1 MFNKLINQVIIATN
15 KEERRQRVGVFSGR
29 VGLVSNL
36 FLFGIKLV
44 AGLMSGSIS
53 IVTDAMNNLGDS
65 ASSVITLF
73 GFRAAS
79 KPADK
84 EHPFGHERS
93 EYISG
98 LIISIIIIYVGL
110 QFLSSSFNQ
119 IMHPTPLNTSTLV
132 FVLLIVSI
140 VIKVLQ
146 GQFYRK
152 MAKEI
157 QSNTLQNSAQD
168 SINDVYITT
177 MVLVSSLLETW
188 TGWQIDGYAGALL
201 SIFIIYSGIQAI
213 RDSIDD
219 LLGKRPSKVEIRQMK
234 DLLDQYDNIVGYH
247 DLLVHSY
254 GPNQTFATIHI
265 EIDDSWNLT
274 RAHHL
279 IDSIEEDFKHK
290 LGVELV
296 CHLDP
301 IAIQNEHDTAIY
313 RQVKAILKDFNLKF
327 HDFKVEHQ
335 TILFDIVLPD
345 NPQLTDDALFMQIE
359 QKIHEQIGNY
369 EVKIIFDRLD
379 LLKEV

>member
-1 MFNKLINQVIIATN
+1 MFNKLINQVTIATN
-15 KEERRQRVGVFSGR
+15 KEERRQRVGVLSGR

-36 FLFGIKLV
+36 FLFGIKLL

-65 ASSVITLF
+65 ASSVITLL

-110 QFLSSSFNQ
+110 QFLSTSINQ

-234 DLLDQYDNIVGYH
+234 DLLEQYDNIVGYH

-279 IDSIEEDFKHK
+279 IDCIEEDFKHK

-313 RQVKAILKDFNLKF
+313 RQVKAILKDYNLKF

-335 TILFDIVLPD
+335 TILFDVVLPD
-345 NPQLTDDALFMQIE
+345 NPRLTEAALFIQIE

>member
-1 MFNKLINQVIIATN
+1 MFNKFINQMTNANN
-15 KEERRQRVGVFSGR
+15 KEERRQRVGILSGR

-36 FLFGIKLV
+36 FLFVIKLV

-177 MVLVSSLLETW
+177 MVLVSSLVETW
-188 TGWQIDGYAGALL
+188 TGWQIDGYAGGLL
-201 SIFIIYSGIQAI
+201 SLFIIYSGIQAI

-279 IDSIEEDFKHK
+279 IDCIEEDFKHK

-313 RQVKAILKDFNLKF
+313 RQVKAILKGFNLKF

>member
-1 MFNKLINQVIIATN
+1 MFNKFINQMTNANN
-15 KEERRQRVGVFSGR
+15 KEERRQRVGILSGR

-36 FLFGIKLV
+36 FLFVIKLV

-177 MVLVSSLLETW
+177 MVLVSSLVETW

-201 SIFIIYSGIQAI
+201 SLFIIYSGIQAI

-279 IDSIEEDFKHK
+279 IDCIEEDFKHK

-359 QKIHEQIGNY
+359 KKIHEQIGNY

>member
-1 MFNKLINQVIIATN
+1 MFNKLINRVTIATN
-15 KEERRQRVGVFSGR
+15 KEERRQRVGVLSGR

-65 ASSVITLF
+65 ASSVITLL

-110 QFLSSSFNQ
+110 QFLSTSINQ

-234 DLLDQYDNIVGYH
+234 DLLEQYDNIVGYH

-279 IDSIEEDFKHK
+279 IDCIEEDFKHK

-313 RQVKAILKDFNLKF
+313 RQVKAILKDYNLKF

-335 TILFDIVLPD
+335 TILFDVVLPD
-345 NPQLTDDALFMQIE
+345 DPRLTEAALFIQIE

>member
-1 MFNKLINQVIIATN
+1 MFNKFINQMTNANN
-15 KEERRQRVGVFSGR
+15 KEERRQRVGILSGR

-36 FLFGIKLV
+36 FLFVIKLI

-119 IMHPTPLNTSTLV
+119 IMHPTPLNTSALV
-132 FVLLIVSI
+132 FGLLIVSI

-177 MVLVSSLLETW
+177 MVLVSSLVETW
-188 TGWQIDGYAGALL
+188 TGWQIDGYAGGLL
-201 SIFIIYSGIQAI
+201 SLFIIYSGIQAI

-279 IDSIEEDFKHK
+279 IDCIEEDFKHK

-327 HDFKVEHQ
+327 HDFKIEHQ

>member
-1 MFNKLINQVIIATN
+1 MFNKFINQMTNANN
-15 KEERRQRVGVFSGR
+15 KEERRQRVGILSGR

-36 FLFGIKLV
+36 FLFVIKLI

-119 IMHPTPLNTSTLV
+119 IMHPTPLNTSALV

-177 MVLVSSLLETW
+177 MVLVSSLVETW
-188 TGWQIDGYAGALL
+188 TGWQIDGYAGGLL
-201 SIFIIYSGIQAI
+201 SLFIIYSGIQAI

-279 IDSIEEDFKHK
+279 IDCIEEDFKNK

>member
-1 MFNKLINQVIIATN
+1 MFNKFINQMTNANN
-15 KEERRQRVGVFSGR
+15 KEERRQRLGILSGR

-36 FLFGIKLV
+36 FLFVIKLI

-119 IMHPTPLNTSTLV
+119 IMHPTPLNTSALV

-177 MVLVSSLLETW
+177 MVLVSSLVETW
-188 TGWQIDGYAGALL
+188 TGWQIDGYAGGLL
-201 SIFIIYSGIQAI
+201 SLFIIYSGIQAI

-279 IDSIEEDFKHK
+279 IDCIEEDFKHK

>member
-1 MFNKLINQVIIATN
+1 MFNKFINQMTNANN
-15 KEERRQRVGVFSGR
+15 KEERRQRLGILSGR

-36 FLFGIKLV
+36 FLFVIKLI

-119 IMHPTPLNTSTLV
+119 IMHPTPLNTSALV

-177 MVLVSSLLETW
+177 MVLVSSLVETW
-188 TGWQIDGYAGALL
+188 TGWQIDGYAGGLL
-201 SIFIIYSGIQAI
+201 SLFIIYSGIQAI

-279 IDSIEEDFKHK
+279 IDYIEEDFKHK

>member
-1 MFNKLINQVIIATN
+1 MFNKFINQMTNANN
-15 KEERRQRVGVFSGR
+15 KEERRQRVGILSGR

-65 ASSVITLF
+65 ASSVITLL

-110 QFLSSSFNQ
+110 QFLSTSTNQ
-119 IMHPTPLNTSTLV
+119 IMHPTPLNTSPLV

-234 DLLDQYDNIVGYH
+234 DLLEQYDNIVGYH

-279 IDSIEEDFKHK
+279 IDCIEEDFKHK

>member
-1 MFNKLINQVIIATN
+1 MFNKFINQMTNANN
-15 KEERRQRVGVFSGR
+15 KEERRQRVGILSGR

-36 FLFGIKLV
+36 FLFVIKLI

-119 IMHPTPLNTSTLV
+119 IMHPTPLNTSALV

-168 SINDVYITT
+168 SINDVYITI
-177 MVLVSSLLETW
+177 MVLVSSLVETW
-188 TGWQIDGYAGALL
+188 TGWQIDGYAGGLL
-201 SIFIIYSGIQAI
+201 SLFIIYSGIQAI

-279 IDSIEEDFKHK
+279 IDCIEEDFKHK

>member
-1 MFNKLINQVIIATN
+1 MFNKFINQMTNANN
-15 KEERRQRVGVFSGR
+15 KEERRQRVGILSGR

-36 FLFGIKLV
+36 FLFVIKLI

-119 IMHPTPLNTSTLV
+119 IMHPTPLNTSALV

-168 SINDVYITT
+168 SINDVYITI
-177 MVLVSSLLETW
+177 MVLVSSLVETW
-188 TGWQIDGYAGALL
+188 TGWQIDGYAGGLL
-201 SIFIIYSGIQAI
+201 SLFIIYSGIQAI

-279 IDSIEEDFKHK
+279 IDCIEEDFKHK

-313 RQVKAILKDFNLKF
+313 RQVKAILKDLNLKF

>member
-1 MFNKLINQVIIATN
+1 MFNKLINQVTIATN
-15 KEERRQRVGVFSGR
+15 KEERRQRVGVLSGR

-65 ASSVITLF
+65 ASSVITLL

-110 QFLSSSFNQ
+110 QFLSTSTNQ
-119 IMHPTPLNTSTLV
+119 IMHPTPLNTSPLV

-234 DLLDQYDNIVGYH
+234 DLLEQYDNIVGYH

-279 IDSIEEDFKHK
+279 IDCIEEDFKHK

>member
-1 MFNKLINQVIIATN
+1 MFNKLINQVTIATN
-15 KEERRQRVGVFSGR
+15 KEERRQRVGVLSGR

-65 ASSVITLF
+65 ASSVITLL

-110 QFLSSSFNQ
+110 QFLSTSINQ

-140 VIKVLQ
+140 VVKVLQ

-234 DLLDQYDNIVGYH
+234 DLLEQYDNIVGYH

-279 IDSIEEDFKHK
+279 IDCIEEDFKHK

-313 RQVKAILKDFNLKF
+313 RQVKAILKDYNLKF

-335 TILFDIVLPD
+335 TILFDVVLPD
-345 NPQLTDDALFMQIE
+345 NPRLTEAALFMQIE

>member
-1 MFNKLINQVIIATN
+1 MFNKFINQMTNANN
-15 KEERRQRVGVFSGR
+15 KEERRQRVGILSGR

-36 FLFGIKLV
+36 FLFVIKLI

-119 IMHPTPLNTSTLV
+119 IMHPTPLNTSALV

-157 QSNTLQNSAQD
+157 QSNTL
-168 SINDVYITT
+168 
-177 MVLVSSLLETW
+177 
-188 TGWQIDGYAGALL
+188 
-201 SIFIIYSGIQAI
+201 
-213 RDSIDD
+213 
-219 LLGKRPSKVEIRQMK
+219 
-234 DLLDQYDNIVGYH
+234 
-247 DLLVHSY
+247 
-254 GPNQTFATIHI
+254 
-265 EIDDSWNLT
+265 
-274 RAHHL
+274 
-279 IDSIEEDFKHK
+279 
-290 LGVELV
+290 
-296 CHLDP
+296 
-301 IAIQNEHDTAIY
+301 
-313 RQVKAILKDFNLKF
+313 
-327 HDFKVEHQ
+327 
-335 TILFDIVLPD
+335 
-345 NPQLTDDALFMQIE
+345 
-359 QKIHEQIGNY
+359 
-369 EVKIIFDRLD
+369 
-379 LLKEV
+379 

>member
-1 MFNKLINQVIIATN
+1 MFNKFINQMTNANN
-15 KEERRQRVGVFSGR
+15 KEERRQRVGILSGR

-36 FLFGIKLV
+36 FLFVIKLI

-119 IMHPTPLNTSTLV
+119 IMHPTPLNTSALV

-177 MVLVSSLLETW
+177 MVLVSSLVETW
-188 TGWQIDGYAGALL
+188 TGWQIDGYAGGLL
-201 SIFIIYSGIQAI
+201 SLFIIYSGIQAI

-279 IDSIEEDFKHK
+279 IDCIEEDFKYK

-345 NPQLTDDALFMQIE
+345 NPQLTDDVLFMQIE
-359 QKIHEQIGNY
+359 RKIHEQIGNY

>member
-1 MFNKLINQVIIATN
+1 MFNKFINQMTNANN
-15 KEERRQRVGVFSGR
+15 KEERRQRVGILSGR

-36 FLFGIKLV
+36 FLFVIKLI

-119 IMHPTPLNTSTLV
+119 IMHPTPLNTSALV

-234 DLLDQYDNIVGYH
+234 DLLEQYDNIVGYH

-279 IDSIEEDFKHK
+279 IDCIEEDFKHK

-313 RQVKAILKDFNLKF
+313 RQVKAILKDYNLKF

-335 TILFDIVLPD
+335 TILFDVVLPD

>member
-1 MFNKLINQVIIATN
+1 MFNKFINQMTNANN
-15 KEERRQRVGVFSGR
+15 KEERRQRVGILSGR

-36 FLFGIKLV
+36 FLFVIKLI

-119 IMHPTPLNTSTLV
+119 IMHPTPLNTSALV

-177 MVLVSSLLETW
+177 MVLVSSLVETW
-188 TGWQIDGYAGALL
+188 TGWQIDGYAGGLL
-201 SIFIIYSGIQAI
+201 SLFIIYSGIQAI

-279 IDSIEEDFKHK
+279 IDCIEEDFKHK

-313 RQVKAILKDFNLKF
+313 RQVKAILKGFNLKF

>member
-1 MFNKLINQVIIATN
+1 MFNKFINQMTNANN
-15 KEERRQRVGVFSGR
+15 KEERRQRVGILSGR

-36 FLFGIKLV
+36 FLFVIKLI

-73 GFRAAS
+73 GFKAAS

-119 IMHPTPLNTSTLV
+119 IMHPTPLNTSALV

-177 MVLVSSLLETW
+177 MVLVSSLVETW
-188 TGWQIDGYAGALL
+188 TGWQIDGYAGGLL
-201 SIFIIYSGIQAI
+201 SLFIIYSGIQAI

-279 IDSIEEDFKHK
+279 IDCIEEDFKHK

>member
-1 MFNKLINQVIIATN
+1 MFNKFINQMTNANN
-15 KEERRQRVGVFSGR
+15 KEERRQRVGILSGR

-36 FLFGIKLV
+36 FLFVIKLV

-177 MVLVSSLLETW
+177 MVLVSSLVETW
-188 TGWQIDGYAGALL
+188 TGWQIDGYAGGLL
-201 SIFIIYSGIQAI
+201 SLFIIYSGIQAI

>member
-1 MFNKLINQVIIATN
+1 MFNKFINQMTNANN
-15 KEERRQRVGVFSGR
+15 KEERRQRVGILSGR

-36 FLFGIKLV
+36 FLFVIKLI

-119 IMHPTPLNTSTLV
+119 IMHPTPLNTSALV

-177 MVLVSSLLETW
+177 MVLVSSLVETW
-188 TGWQIDGYAGALL
+188 TGWQIDGYAGGLL
-201 SIFIIYSGIQAI
+201 SLFIIYSGIQAI

-279 IDSIEEDFKHK
+279 IDCIEEDFKHK

>member
-1 MFNKLINQVIIATN
+1 MFNKLINQVTIATN
-15 KEERRQRVGVFSGR
+15 KEERRQRVGVLSGR

-65 ASSVITLF
+65 ASSVITLL

-110 QFLSSSFNQ
+110 QFLSTSINQ

-234 DLLDQYDNIVGYH
+234 DLLEQYDNIVGYH

-279 IDSIEEDFKHK
+279 IDCIEEDFKHK

-335 TILFDIVLPD
+335 TILFDVVLPD
-345 NPQLTDDALFMQIE
+345 NPRLTEAALFMQIE

>member
-1 MFNKLINQVIIATN
+1 MFNKFINQMTNANN
-15 KEERRQRVGVFSGR
+15 KEERRQRVGILSGR

-36 FLFGIKLV
+36 FLFVIKLI

-119 IMHPTPLNTSTLV
+119 IMHPTPLNTSALV

-177 MVLVSSLLETW
+177 MVLVSSLVETW
-188 TGWQIDGYAGALL
+188 TGWQIDGYAGGLL
-201 SIFIIYSGIQAI
+201 SLFIIYSGIQAI

-279 IDSIEEDFKHK
+279 IDCIEEDFKHK

-327 HDFKVEHQ
+327 HDFKIEHQ

>member
-1 MFNKLINQVIIATN
+1 MFNKLINRVTIATN
-15 KEERRQRVGVFSGR
+15 KEERRQRVGVLSGR

-65 ASSVITLF
+65 ASSVITLL

-110 QFLSSSFNQ
+110 QFLSTSINQ

-234 DLLDQYDNIVGYH
+234 DLLEQYYNIVGYH

-279 IDSIEEDFKHK
+279 IDCIEEDFKHK

-313 RQVKAILKDFNLKF
+313 RQVKAILKDYNLKF

-335 TILFDIVLPD
+335 TILFDVVLPD
-345 NPQLTDDALFMQIE
+345 NPRLTEAALFMQIE

>member
-1 MFNKLINQVIIATN
+1 MFNKFFNQMTNANN
-15 KEERRQRVGVFSGR
+15 KEERRQRVGILSGR

-36 FLFGIKLV
+36 FLFVIKLI

-119 IMHPTPLNTSTLV
+119 IMHPTPLNTSALV

-168 SINDVYITT
+168 SINDVYITI
-177 MVLVSSLLETW
+177 MVLVSSLVETW
-188 TGWQIDGYAGALL
+188 TGWQIDGYAGGLL
-201 SIFIIYSGIQAI
+201 SLFIIYSGIQAI

-279 IDSIEEDFKHK
+279 IDCIEEDFKHK

>member
-1 MFNKLINQVIIATN
+1 MFNKFINQMTNANN
-15 KEERRQRVGVFSGR
+15 KEERRQRVGILSGR

-36 FLFGIKLV
+36 FLFVIKLV

-177 MVLVSSLLETW
+177 MVLVSSLVETW
-188 TGWQIDGYAGALL
+188 TGWQIDGYAGGLL
-201 SIFIIYSGIQAI
+201 SLFIIYSGIQAI

-279 IDSIEEDFKHK
+279 IDCIEEDFKHK

>member
-1 MFNKLINQVIIATN
+1 MFNKFINQMTNANN
-15 KEERRQRVGVFSGR
+15 KEERRQRVGILSGR
-29 VGLVSNL
+29 VGLVSDL
-36 FLFGIKLV
+36 FLFVIKLV

-177 MVLVSSLLETW
+177 MVLVSSLVETW
-188 TGWQIDGYAGALL
+188 TGWQIDGYAGGLL
-201 SIFIIYSGIQAI
+201 SLFIIYSGIQAI

>member
-1 MFNKLINQVIIATN
+1 MFNKFINQMTNANN
-15 KEERRQRVGVFSGR
+15 KEERRQRVGILSGR

-36 FLFGIKLV
+36 FLFVIKLI

-119 IMHPTPLNTSTLV
+119 IMHPTPLNTSALV

-177 MVLVSSLLETW
+177 MVLVSSLVETW
-188 TGWQIDGYAGALL
+188 TGWQIDGYAGGLL
-201 SIFIIYSGIQAI
+201 SLFIIYSGIQAI

-279 IDSIEEDFKHK
+279 IDCIEEDFKHK

-313 RQVKAILKDFNLKF
+313 RQVKAILKDLNLKF

>member
-1 MFNKLINQVIIATN
+1 MFNKFFNQMTNANN
-15 KEERRQRVGVFSGR
+15 KEERRQRVGILSGR

-36 FLFGIKLV
+36 FLFVIKLI

-119 IMHPTPLNTSTLV
+119 IMHPTPLNTSALV

-177 MVLVSSLLETW
+177 MVLVSSLVETW
-188 TGWQIDGYAGALL
+188 TGWQIDGYAGGLL
-201 SIFIIYSGIQAI
+201 SLFIIYSGIQAI

-279 IDSIEEDFKHK
+279 IDCIEEDFKHK

-327 HDFKVEHQ
+327 HDFKVEHH

>member
-1 MFNKLINQVIIATN
+1 MFNKFINQMTNTNN
-15 KEERRQRVGVFSGR
+15 KEERRQRVGILSGR

-36 FLFGIKLV
+36 FLFVIKLI

-119 IMHPTPLNTSTLV
+119 IMHPTPLNTSELV

-177 MVLVSSLLETW
+177 MVLVSSLVETW
-188 TGWQIDGYAGALL
+188 TGWQIDGYAGGLL
-201 SIFIIYSGIQAI
+201 SLFIIYSGIQAI

-279 IDSIEEDFKHK
+279 IDCIEEDFKHK

>member
-1 MFNKLINQVIIATN
+1 MFNKFINQMTNANN
-15 KEERRQRVGVFSGR
+15 KEERRQRVGILSGR

-36 FLFGIKLV
+36 FLFVIKLI

-119 IMHPTPLNTSTLV
+119 IMHPTPLNTSALV

-177 MVLVSSLLETW
+177 MVLVSSLVETW
-188 TGWQIDGYAGALL
+188 TGWQIDGYAGGLL
-201 SIFIIYSGIQAI
+201 SLFIIYSGIQAI

>member
-1 MFNKLINQVIIATN
+1 MFNKLINQVTIATN
-15 KEERRQRVGVFSGR
+15 KEERRQRVGVLSGR

-65 ASSVITLF
+65 ASSVITLL

-110 QFLSSSFNQ
+110 QFLSTSINQ

-234 DLLDQYDNIVGYH
+234 DLLEQYDNIVGYH

-279 IDSIEEDFKHK
+279 IDCIEEDFKHK

>member
-1 MFNKLINQVIIATN
+1 MFNKFINQMTNANN
-15 KEERRQRVGVFSGR
+15 KEERRQRVGILSGR

-36 FLFGIKLV
+36 FLFVIKLI

-119 IMHPTPLNTSTLV
+119 IMHPTPLNTSALV

-177 MVLVSSLLETW
+177 MVLVSSLVETW
-188 TGWQIDGYAGALL
+188 TGWQIDGYAGGLL
-201 SIFIIYSGIQAI
+201 SLFIIYSGIQAI

-279 IDSIEEDFKHK
+279 IDCIEEDFKHK

-313 RQVKAILKDFNLKF
+313 LQVKAILKDFNLKF

>member
-1 MFNKLINQVIIATN
+1 MFNKLINQVTIATN
-15 KEERRQRVGVFSGR
+15 KEERRQRVGVLSGR

-44 AGLMSGSIS
+44 ASLMSGSIS

-65 ASSVITLF
+65 ASSVITLL

-110 QFLSSSFNQ
+110 QFLSTSINQ

-140 VIKVLQ
+140 VVKVLQ

-234 DLLDQYDNIVGYH
+234 DLLEQYDNIVGYH

-279 IDSIEEDFKHK
+279 IDCIEEDFKHK

-313 RQVKAILKDFNLKF
+313 RQVKAILKDYNLKF

-335 TILFDIVLPD
+335 TILFDVVLPD
-345 NPQLTDDALFMQIE
+345 NPRLTEAALFMQIE

>member
-1 MFNKLINQVIIATN
+1 MFNKFINQMTNANN
-15 KEERRQRVGVFSGR
+15 KEERRQRLGILSGR

-36 FLFGIKLV
+36 FLFVIKLI

-119 IMHPTPLNTSTLV
+119 IMHPTPLNTSALV

-140 VIKVLQ
+140 VINVLQ

-177 MVLVSSLLETW
+177 MVLVSSLVETW
-188 TGWQIDGYAGALL
+188 TGWQIDGYAGGLL
-201 SIFIIYSGIQAI
+201 SLFIIYSGIQAI

-279 IDSIEEDFKHK
+279 IDCIEEDFKHK

>member
-1 MFNKLINQVIIATN
+1 MFNKFINQMTNTNN
-15 KEERRQRVGVFSGR
+15 KEERRQRVGILSGR

-36 FLFGIKLV
+36 FLFVIKLI

-98 LIISIIIIYVGL
+98 MIISIIIIYVGL

-119 IMHPTPLNTSTLV
+119 IMHPTPLNTSELV

-177 MVLVSSLLETW
+177 MVLVSSLVETW
-188 TGWQIDGYAGALL
+188 TGWQIDGYAGGLL
-201 SIFIIYSGIQAI
+201 SLFIIYSGIQAI

-279 IDSIEEDFKHK
+279 IDCIEEDFKHK

>member
-1 MFNKLINQVIIATN
+1 MFNKFINQMTNANN
-15 KEERRQRVGVFSGR
+15 KEERRQRVGILSGR

-36 FLFGIKLV
+36 FLFVIKLV

-177 MVLVSSLLETW
+177 MVLVSSLVETW
-188 TGWQIDGYAGALL
+188 TGWQIDGYAGGLL
-201 SIFIIYSGIQAI
+201 SLFIIYSGIQAI

-327 HDFKVEHQ
+327 HDFKIEHQ